1 MKSKN
6 GTKFSLQKYIYFI
19 VCVPTAPWNSEWAIG
34 AAKFSKQNIQLASA
48 QMNNYF
54 KATKPK
60 EEKPPQDY
68 TGQLFRCN
76 LQRLI
81 SSVFPK
87 LMFYGCQRNK
97 NSIKTWVVQNVQ
109 VQKCACQI
117 QPRQLPWTE
126 NIYDK
131 YQQPENKHWKTR
143 NFRKITKV
151 LPYKLVN
158 ISHRPA
164 VRIFHNCI
172 ASN

>member
-1 MKSKN
+1 
-6 GTKFSLQKYIYFI
+6 
-19 VCVPTAPWNSEWAIG
+19 
-34 AAKFSKQNIQLASA
+34 
-48 QMNNYF
+48 MNNYF

-131 YQQPENKHWKTR
+131 YKQPETNIEKR
-143 NFRKITKV
+143 DNIRKITKV
-151 LPYKLVN
+151 LPNKLVN
-158 ISHRPA
+158 IHTHPT
-164 VRIFHNCI
+164 VRIFTI
-172 ASN
+172 V